1 MEMASLAIPFYS
13 LVLYELDGNVVLDH
27 VTAG

>member
-13 LVLYELDGNVVLDH
+13 LVLYELDGNVVLDYG
-27 VTAG
+27 TAG